1 LANETLREG
10 RYVILRPLGE
20 GSQGTTF
27 EAVDKR
33 EGRLVAVK
41 RFSVRGARAWK
52 DVELAE
58 REARVL
64 ASLEHPQLPA
74 YVEHFDEDGHL
85 VLVMERIAGVS
96 LAEFRRSGGR
106 WQEADAIRF
115 LEQASVVLGYLHGQ
129 TPPVIHRDLKPANIL
144 RRPDESFAFVDFGA
158 VSNRLGT
165 KGGST
170 VVGTFGYMA
179 PEQFQG
185 RAAPASDVYAVGATV
200 VWMLTGVEPEDL
212 PHKGLA
218 IDVPGALGP
227 RASPALVGVL
237 SAMLEPDPEKRPKS
251 IGPLLGG
258 FAVRGRPVR
267 PLSGDPPVRPPASR
281 AEPRPQ
287 ARVAPAPVAG
297 HERGDFPADLLRT
310 VRQFLPVFWIAAGVA
325 WWALPR
331 GTAMS
336 FTIGVVI
343 VSVVLRVYT
352 PRVDRRFEK
361 RHRRHYA
368 RTPAVRVSE
377 AELRVAEAGEAEEP
391 DEADAKAAVSHRKDV
406 IS

>member
-10 RYVILRPLGE
+10 RYVIMRPLGE

-41 RFSVRGARAWK
+41 RFSVRGAKAWK

-64 ASLEHPQLPA
+64 ASLQHPQLPA

-96 LAEFRRSGGR
+96 LLEFRRGGGR

-115 LEQASVVLGYLHGQ
+115 LEQASVVLGYLRGQ

-144 RRPDESFAFVDFGA
+144 RRPDGSFAFVDFGA

-185 RAAPASDVYAVGATV
+185 RATPASDVYAVGATV

-218 IDVPGALGP
+218 IDVPAALGP
-227 RASPALVGVL
+227 RASPALVAVL
-237 SAMLEPDPEKRPKS
+237 AAMLEPDPEKRPTS

-258 FAVRGRPVR
+258 FEVRGKAGRPAL
-267 PLSGDPPVRPPASR
+267 PADP
-281 AEPRPQ
+281 
-287 ARVAPAPVAG
+287 APAPPANPPVPQPEPKVQVGPVAVQG
-297 HERGDFPADLLRT
+297 RGDFPADLLRT
-310 VRQFLPVFWIAAGVA
+310 VRQFLPVFWIAVGVA

-331 GTAMS
+331 GAAMS
-336 FTIGVVI
+336 FTIGVAI
-343 VSVVLRVYT
+343 LSIVLRVYT
-352 PRVDRRFEK
+352 PREDRRFER
-361 RHRRHYA
+361 RHRRGYA
-368 RTPAVRVSE
+368 RNPAVRVSDE
-377 AELRVAEAGEAEEP
+377 EVRVAEGEPAEEG
-391 DEADAKAAVSHRKDV
+391 EETFTETRRSARGG
-406 IS
+406 